1 AFGHQDVPFERL
13 VEELSPVR
21 SLARHPLFQVMLT
34 LQNNDEAIL
43 DLSGARTGGSP
54 EVALAAKF
62 DIEAGLGE
70 TFGQDGAP
78 AGLTGSV
85 VAAADLFDLDSVER
99 LVERWRRAL
108 ELLAADPQTRLS
120 AVDVLDADERRRVL
134 LDWNDTAAEVAPTT
148 LPELFAG
155 QVVRTPDAVAV
166 AAEGVELSYAE
177 LDARAN
183 RLARLLAGRGV
194 GPESLV
200 GVCLERGADLV
211 VALLAVLKAGGAY
224 VPLDPEYPAGRLGL
238 MIEDAAPVVVLAS
251 RASAASLPDGTAV
264 LVDAPETVME
274 LAELSA
280 DTVSVDGLLPEHPAY
295 VIFTS
300 GSTGRPKGV
309 LVPHR
314 AVVNLCE
321 GHRNTVLASSAGGGL
336 RVALTSSVSFDASW
350 NQLAGLFVGHAL
362 HVVDGNTWLDAG
374 RLVRWIGE
382 QRIDFVEVTPS
393 YLQVLLDE
401 GLLEGGW
408 RPGRIGSGG
417 EAMPETLWQRLKAAD
432 VEGFNLY
439 GPTECTVDSAIG
451 RVEDSATAVIGQ
463 PVPNAQVYVLDGALR
478 PVPVGVAGE
487 LYVAGAG
494 VARGYLGRAGLT
506 SERFVA
512 SPYRAGARMYRTGD
526 RVRWNADGQLE
537 YLGRADEQVKVRG
550 FRIEPGEVQAALAA
564 HPEVAQAAVVARED
578 TPGDVR
584 LVGYVVPIDGETTFG
599 LREFVAERLP
609 DYMVPSAVVV
619 LDALPLTANGKLD
632 HKALPAPAYAL
643 GSAGRRPATLQ
654 EEILC
659 LAFAEVLGLPS
670 VGVEEDFFELGGHS
684 LLAVRLVSRIRTLLG
699 LEVAIRTLFDT
710 PTVAGLAARLGD
722 VATARPSLAV
732 RERPELVPLSYAQ
745 RRLWFLTQLEGPS
758 ATYNVPTVLRLTG
771 SLDPAA
777 LGLAL
782 RDVIGRHEVLRT
794 IYSITDGEPH
804 QRVLAPDELDWDLMV
819 TEVAPEEL
827 DAAVAAAT
835 GHAFDLSVELPI
847 TARLFR
853 IAEAEQ
859 VLVVT
864 VHHIAGDGWSTAP
877 LARDVS
883 VAYEARLAGRAPE
896 WEPLPVQYADYA
908 LWQRELL
915 GDESAPDSL
924 LSQQLAYWSEALA
937 GAPEELTLP
946 ADRPR
951 PSVAGYLGHSVPL
964 EVPAEVHARLVEL
977 ARAEGVTL
985 FMVL

>member
-1 AFGHQDVPFERL
+1 MP
-13 VEELSPVR
+13 
-21 SLARHPLFQVMLT
+21 
-34 LQNNDEAIL
+34 
-43 DLSGARTGGSP
+43 
-54 EVALAAKF
+54 
-62 DIEAGLGE
+62 
-70 TFGQDGAP
+70 
-78 AGLTGSV
+78 
-85 VAAADLFDLDSVER
+85 
-99 LVERWRRAL
+99 
-108 ELLAADPQTRLS
+108 
-120 AVDVLDADERRRVL
+120 
-134 LDWNDTAAEVAPTT
+134 
-148 LPELFAG
+148 
-155 QVVRTPDAVAV
+155 
-166 AAEGVELSYAE
+166 
-177 LDARAN
+177 
-183 RLARLLAGRGV
+183 
-194 GPESLV
+194 
-200 GVCLERGADLV
+200 
-211 VALLAVLKAGGAY
+211 
-224 VPLDPEYPAGRLGL
+224 
-238 MIEDAAPVVVLAS
+238 
-251 RASAASLPDGTAV
+251 
-264 LVDAPETVME
+264 
-274 LAELSA
+274 
-280 DTVSVDGLLPEHPAY
+280 VDGLLAEHPAY

-321 GHRNTVLASSAGGGL
+321 GHRGTVLASSAVAGGGL

-362 HVVDGNTWLDAG
+362 HVVDGDTWLDAG

-393 YLQVLLDE
+393 YLQMLLDE
-401 GLLEGGW
+401 GLLEGEW

-417 EAMPETLWQRLKAAD
+417 EAVPELLWQRLRAAG

-451 RVEDSATAVIGQ
+451 RVADSVTAVIGQ

-512 SPYRAGARMYRTGD
+512 SPFHAGARMYRTGD

-537 YLGRADEQVKVRG
+537 YLGRTDEQVKVRG
-550 FRIEPGEVQAALAA
+550 FRIEPGEVQTVLAA
-564 HPEVAQAAVVARED
+564 HPEVARAAVVARED

-584 LVGYVVPIDGETTFG
+584 LVGYVVTTGAETTSDV
-599 LREFVAERLP
+599 REFAAERLP

-632 HKALPAPAYAL
+632 RKALPAPAYAS
-643 GSAGRRPATLQ
+643 GSAGRRPVTLQ

-670 VGVEEDFFELGGHS
+670 VGVDDDFFELGGHS

-699 LEVAIRTLFDT
+699 VEVAIRTLFDT

-794 IYSITDGEPH
+794 IYSIADGEPY
-804 QRVLAPDELDWDLMV
+804 QRVLAPEELAWDLVV

-827 DAAVAAAT
+827 DAAVAGAT
-835 GHAFDLSVELPI
+835 GHAFDLSAELPI
-847 TARLFR
+847 MASLFR

-924 LSQQLAYWSEALA
+924 LSQQLTYWSEALA

-951 PSVAGYLGHSVPL
+951 PPVAGYLGHSVPL

-977 ARAEGVTL
+977 ARAEGVTM
-985 FMVL
+985 FMVLQASLAVLLS